1 VARDYAKGTKRSKT
15 TRKPAARRKTTRRKT
30 SGRPSTLRAYIGGLL
45 SGVFISFLAYLGT
58 LPPGDAPASVDTPT
72 PQTSEPAEP
81 EVNFEFYERLKEQRV
96 EVEAPVVEPAADV
109 AKPRAS
115 SAPDVYLLQAG
126 AFRQRE
132 DADSRRAELIFLGLE
147 PTVQESGSGSER
159 LFRVYLGPF
168 DTRQDMNKARALTA
182 GQGIDTLTLKR
193 PRG

>member
-1 VARDYAKGTKRSKT
+1 MPRDYAKGSKRSKT
-15 TRKPAARRKTTRRKT
+15 TRKPAARRKTTRGKAT
-30 SGRPSTLRAYIGGLL
+30 GRPSTLRTYIAGVL
-45 SGVFISFLAYLGT
+45 SGIFISFLTYLWT
-58 LPPGDAPASVDTPT
+58 LPPDEAPISVDTPT
-72 PQTSEPAEP
+72 PQPEPAEP

-96 EVEAPVVEPAADV
+96 EVETPAVEPAVDV

-115 SAPDVYLLQAG
+115 AAPDVYLLQAG
-126 AFRQRE
+126 AFRQKE

-159 LFRVYLGPF
+159 LYRVYLGPF

-193 PRG
+193 PRS